1 MTFRHLYWVRPENT
15 LCSFHHVMATR
26 RKDGPTSGLKRNVL
40 TQFTRLRHWT
50 LLSAELGEGR
60 RCLDYCILNT
70 IELPSG
76 SLHSPHPFNRAIP
89 DRSVH
94 PSLASGSAIALLAD
108 RDPRRSCSRRK
119 GHTTFCLARWKGLH
133 DDDLS
138 YALRTLSR
146 PWLEVVREAS
156 RYNRVYRRAVCCTF
170 HVYHWP
176 VSALSIQ
183 RDGARRLSF
192 GTEHATTG
200 SSACPLLVQRM
211 ETDF

>member
-1 MTFRHLYWVRPENT
+1 MTAWLLVARTGQPPVYNECTDTVYKTMPLD
-15 LCSFHHVMATR
+15 SFV
-26 RKDGPTSGLKRNVL
+26 GGI
-40 TQFTRLRHWT
+40 
-50 LLSAELGEGR
+50 GR
-60 RCLDYCILNT
+60 RSSFSGILYPQDHRT
-70 IELPSG
+70 SQWLASQ
-76 SLHSPHPFNRAIP
+76 SHPFNRAIP

-94 PSLASGSAIALLAD
+94 PSLASGSAIALLTD
-108 RDPRRSCSRRK
+108 KDPRRSCSRRK
-119 GHTTFCLARWKGLH
+119 GHTTFCLARWKGLD

-138 YALRTLSR
+138 YALRSLST

-200 SSACPLLVQRM
+200 SSTYPLLVQRM
-211 ETDF
+211 KTDF